1 MKPKH
6 VDVADFLQE
15 VSTEEGTGY
24 LEPGVKHW
32 TTDDLVKAY
41 IASDMYED
49 VVRILA
55 DQEVNILVSSSVHIN
70 HVAFLISNCHFEYRH
85 YFLEIH
91 FQPNTLLYGSL

>member
-15 VSTEEGTGY
+15 VSTEEGTAY

-41 IASDMYED
+41 MASDMYKD
-49 VVRILA
+49 IVRVLD
-55 DQEVNILVSSSVHIN
+55 DQEVNTLVSRSVT
-70 HVAFLISNCHFEYRH
+70 EK
-85 YFLEIH
+85 
-91 FQPNTLLYGSL
+91 